1 LQKTDSIFAQY
12 LQGAKQEQY
21 VKIEP
26 EFSPYYINNTYSGLW
41 KLEKGFM
48 GGPFLVKTYFV
59 NEKIVVAVGL
69 VFDPNRR
76 KRKYLKTFEAI
87 L

>member
-1 LQKTDSIFAQY
+1 ML
-12 LQGAKQEQY
+12 GAKQGQH
-21 VKIEP
+21 VKIENK
-26 EFSPYYINNTYSGLW
+26 FLPYYSNNIYKGLW

-59 NEKIVVAVGL
+59 DDKIVVAVGL
-69 VFDPNRR
+69 VFDPNSR
-76 KRKYLKTFEAI
+76 KRKHLKTFEAI